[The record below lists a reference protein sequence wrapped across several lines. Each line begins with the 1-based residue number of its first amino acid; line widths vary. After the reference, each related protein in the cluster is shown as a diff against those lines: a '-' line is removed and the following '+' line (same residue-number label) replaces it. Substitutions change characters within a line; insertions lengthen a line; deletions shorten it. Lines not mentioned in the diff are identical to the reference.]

1 MTKAQIVDAMAK
13 DAGITKKQ
21 AESALKSFTESV
33 KSSLQ
38 AKEKVQ
44 LVGFGTFSTSERAG
58 RVGRNPSTGG
68 TVNIPAKTVAK
79 FKAGSDLADS
89 LN

>member
-1 MTKAQIVDAMAK
+1 MTKVQLIDAMAK

-33 KSSLQ
+33 KATLQ
-38 AKEKVQ
+38 AKDKLS
-44 LVGFGTFSTSERAG
+44 LVGFGTFSTSERAE
-58 RVGRNPSTGG
+58 REGRNPATGASM
-68 TVNIPAKTVAK
+68 TIPAKTAVK
-79 FKAGSDLADS
+79 FKAGKDLTDS

>member
-1 MTKAQIVDAMAK
+1 MTKAQLIDAMAK

-33 KSSLQ
+33 KATLQ
-38 AKEKVQ
+38 AKNKLS
-44 LVGFGTFSTSERAG
+44 LVGFGTFSTSERAE
-58 RVGRNPSTGG
+58 REGRNPATGASM
-68 TVNIPAKTVAK
+68 TIPAKTAVK
-79 FKAGSDLADS
+79 FKAGKDLTDS

>member
-1 MTKAQIVDAMAK
+1 MTKVQLIDAMAK

-33 KSSLQ
+33 KATLQ
-38 AKEKVQ
+38 AKDKLS
-44 LVGFGTFSTSERAG
+44 LVGFGTFSTSERAE
-58 RVGRNPSTGG
+58 REGRNPATGASM
-68 TVNIPAKTVAK
+68 TIPAKTAVK
-79 FKAGSDLADS
+79 FKAGKDLTNS